1 MVALSVPLQWLSRNP
16 LVPICD
22 PIMPRPAFLVA
33 EPEPEQALSSRKLLL
48 ETFKFNVIT
57 AHSVSETLDLA
68 RLFPNVNALIIHCAI
83 PGFDADDLI
92 KSIKKLMPSLPII
105 ALTPT
110 ERELKWAD
118 YVVHSHNPRELL
130 DLVQRLFG
138 DPRKDP
144 NLSA

>member
-1 MVALSVPLQWLSRNP
+1 
-16 LVPICD
+16 
-22 PIMPRPAFLVA
+22 MPRPAFIVA

-57 AHSVSETLDLA
+57 AHSVAETLDLV
-68 RLFPNVNALIIHCAI
+68 RLFPHSNALIVHCGL
-83 PGFDADDLI
+83 PGFDAGTAIQKVKQAAPD
-92 KSIKKLMPSLPII
+92 LPII

-118 YVVHSHNPRELL
+118 HIVHSHQPRELL

-138 DPRKDP
+138 DPRNGYNDDGPKP
-144 NLSA
+144 GTR